1 MPTADPTIHSD
12 DGRRAN
18 GRRNWFARGLA
29 VLILISLL
37 ITVPVFAQPASSAL
51 DDDDAFLKGLLEL
64 RLFRL
69 LDYHLEHNPPENE
82 LAARLIQREI
92 KLARRDDSDVTPE
105 QSQQLLAEANAILES
120 VIKNNVGDQRSL
132 DWRLKLA
139 RSMLYE
145 QAEPYYSSI
154 LYRGLAGEYPE
165 RLEALMRRATSVL
178 SELVVYLDSEY
189 ARLDELSIRAY
200 ERLEETGYVDQI
212 ETSMPETEYMLRWA
226 RFYLGLSLPAESREH
241 RELLAQVL
249 TEIRDK
255 TPLLREDHSITHVQA
270 QSLLLAGM
278 ASRLLG
284 DFNGA
289 VNYLGSAVTV
299 TSAIADPAE
308 RRDLQWVATLGS
320 IERVRTLRD
329 AGRFDAARSAA
340 QRLASLYE
348 SDRAEDFGMRLVAA
362 MLETSIAMSEADAA
376 DKAGKTGEAQ
386 RLRHDAMD
394 PLEKLAEQN
403 PANRDQIYANVYE
416 LTRGEVRALHPF
428 ETTAII
434 AGQIAEARKLLAAR
448 ENASGDLIQTD
459 TRRDAEDSAVALLD
473 DAITQAKSLIASAD
487 VDDANLKCEARFNL
501 AVAQFQRGLRFE
513 AADNFHDVASK
524 CPEFFRAESAAQHAV
539 EIAAQLAEDPS
550 LGRRTDVRTLFAK
563 TLHTLIDQFADS
575 ESAAYWRFFLAQMVE
590 DEGRFAQ
597 AGRIYESVHAD
608 HPHGLLARFR
618 AARCQIE
625 ALKALVQN
633 RPDDIVEIKRDA
645 VAARA
650 AMKRFLESIAGA
662 GDDVQLERLRAEGAV
677 LLAEMAVLSGVN
689 EPDAALELLD
699 GFEQRYGG
707 GGGLLGR
714 VLRTRIVA
722 FEAAGRL
729 DDARAAVPRFMNSA
743 PDEAGP
749 TLQALFDSNW
759 TEVKRLRR
767 DGRFEEARDKAESA
781 LLFAQQLDDWAK
793 SGTSTLDATQRQYVR
808 LQLAEAKL
816 EAGRVAEARAMF
828 ESLADNMPDNPRIL
842 TGMAE
847 VMYRSGRY
855 GEALTRYN
863 RLYQLLPAN
872 DEQRFMAL
880 LRDLQCRTELGNDPD
895 GIIKTI
901 KQHRFL
907 SPDLGGEQIRAQFI
921 ALLERNEARAARQ

>member
-1 MPTADPTIHSD
+1 MLAFLVVGITI
-12 DGRRAN
+12 GA
-18 GRRNWFARGLA
+18 AP
-29 VLILISLL
+29 I
-37 ITVPVFAQPASSAL
+37 FAQSAAAPL
-51 DDDDAFLKGLLEL
+51 DDDEAFLKGLLEL

-82 LAARLIQREI
+82 LAARLIQRDI
-92 KLARRDDSDVTPE
+92 KLARRDDIEVSRE
-105 QSQQLLAEANAILES
+105 ESQRLLAEANAILETI
-120 VIKNNVGDQRSL
+120 IKKNPGDQRSL
-132 DWRLKLA
+132 EWRLQLA

-154 LYRGLAGEYPE
+154 LYRGLAGDYPE
-165 RLEALMRRATSVL
+165 RLESLMRRVTDVL
-178 SELVVYLDSEY
+178 SELVEYLDSEY

-200 ERLEETGYVDQI
+200 ERLEDTGYVDKI
-212 ETSMPETEYMLRWA
+212 ETAMPEAEYMLRWA

-255 TPLLREDHSITHVQA
+255 TPLLREDHSVTHVQA

-284 DFNGA
+284 DYNGA
-289 VNYLGSAVTV
+289 INYLGSAVTV
-299 TSAIADPAE
+299 TSAITDPVE

-340 QRLASLYE
+340 QRLASLYQG
-348 SDRAEDFGMRLVAA
+348 DRAEDFGMRLVAA
-362 MLETSIAMSEADAA
+362 LLESSIAMSAADAA
-376 DKAGKTGEAQ
+376 EKAGKTGEAQ
-386 RLRHDAMD
+386 RLRHDAMG
-394 PLEKLAEQN
+394 PLESLAEQN

-416 LTRGEVRALHPF
+416 LTRGEVRAFHPF
-428 ETTAII
+428 ETCAII
-434 AGQIAEARKLLAAR
+434 AGQIAEARKRLAAR
-448 ENASGDLIQTD
+448 QDASGDLIQTGA
-459 TRRDAEDSAVALLD
+459 RRDAEDSAVALLD

-501 AVAQFQRGLRFE
+501 AVAQFQRGMRFE
-513 AADNFHDVASK
+513 AADNFHHVASK
-524 CPEFFRAESAAQHAV
+524 CPEFFRAQAAAQHAV

-550 LGRRTDVRTLFAK
+550 LGRRSDVRSLFAR
-563 TLHTLIDQFADS
+563 TLHTLINQYADS

-590 DEGRFAQ
+590 DEGHFAK
-597 AGRIYESVHAD
+597 ASRIYESVPAD
-608 HPHGLLARFR
+608 HPHRLLARYR

-625 ALKALVQN
+625 ALKVLVQN

-650 AMKRFLESIAGA
+650 AMKRFLDSIEDA
-662 GDDVQLERLRAEGAV
+662 GDDEQLERLRAEGAV
-677 LLAEMAVLSGVN
+677 LLAELNVLSGVN

-743 PDEAGP
+743 PNEAGP

-808 LQLAEAKL
+808 LQHAEAKL
-816 EAGRVAEARAMF
+816 EAGRIAEARAMF
-828 ESLADNMPDNPRIL
+828 ESLADKMPDDPRIL

-855 GEALTRYN
+855 DEALKRYN
-863 RLYQLLPAN
+863 RLYQVLPAN

-880 LRDLQCRTELGNDPD
+880 LRDLQCRTELGNDPE
-895 GIIKTI
+895 GIIKAI

-907 SPDLGGEQIRAQFI
+907 SPDLGGEQLHAQFI

>member
-1 MPTADPTIHSD
+1 M
-12 DGRRAN
+12 
-18 GRRNWFARGLA
+18 LA
-29 VLILISLL
+29 ILVVGMTLGAAPI
-37 ITVPVFAQPASSAL
+37 FAQSAAIPL
-51 DDDDAFLKGLLEL
+51 DDDEAFLKGLLEL

-82 LAARLIQREI
+82 LAARLIQRDI
-92 KLARRDDSDVTPE
+92 KLARRDDLELSRE
-105 QSQQLLAEANAILES
+105 ESQRLLAEANAILETI
-120 VIKNNVGDQRSL
+120 IKKNPGDQRSL
-132 DWRLKLA
+132 DWRLQLA

-154 LYRGLAGEYPE
+154 LYRGLAGDYPE
-165 RLEALMRRATSVL
+165 RLETLMRRVTDVL
-178 SELVVYLDSEY
+178 SELVEYLDSEY

-200 ERLEETGYVDQI
+200 ERMEDTGYVDKI
-212 ETSMPETEYMLRWA
+212 ETAMPEAEYMLRWA
-226 RFYLGLSLPAESREH
+226 RFYLGLSLPPESREH

-255 TPLLREDHSITHVQA
+255 TPLLREDHSVTHVQA

-284 DFNGA
+284 DYNGA

-299 TSAIADPAE
+299 TSAITDPAE

-340 QRLASLYE
+340 QRLASLYQG
-348 SDRAEDFGMRLVAA
+348 DRAEDFGMRLVAA
-362 MLETSIAMSEADAA
+362 LLETSVAMSAADAA
-376 DKAGKTGEAQ
+376 EKAGKTGEAQ
-386 RLRHDAMD
+386 RLRHDAMG
-394 PLEKLAEQN
+394 PLESLAERN

-416 LTRGEVRALHPF
+416 LTRGEVRAFHPF
-428 ETTAII
+428 ETCAII
-434 AGQIAEARKLLAAR
+434 AGQIAESRKLLAAR
-448 ENASGDLIQTD
+448 QDASRDLIQTD
-459 TRRDAEDSAVALLD
+459 ARRDAEDSAVALLD
-473 DAITQAKSLIASAD
+473 DAITRAKVLIANAD
-487 VDDANLKCEARFNL
+487 VEDADLKCEARFNL
-501 AVAQFQRGLRFE
+501 AVAQFQRGSRFE

-524 CPEFFRAESAAQHAV
+524 CPEFFRAQAAAQHAV

-550 LGRRTDVRTLFAK
+550 LGRRSDVRSLFAK
-563 TLHTLIDQFADS
+563 TLHTLISQYADS
-575 ESAAYWRFFLAQMVE
+575 ESAAYWRFFQAQMVE
-590 DEGRFAQ
+590 DDGHFAK

-608 HPHGLLARFR
+608 HPHGLLARYR

-625 ALKALVQN
+625 ALKVMVQN
-633 RPDDIVEIKRDA
+633 RPDDIVQIKRDA

-650 AMKRFLESIAGA
+650 AMKRFLDSIVDA
-662 GDDVQLERLRAEGAV
+662 GDDMQLERLRAEGAV
-677 LLAEMAVLSGVN
+677 LLAEMNVLSGVN
-689 EPDAALELLD
+689 EPDAALKLLD

-743 PDEAGP
+743 PNEAGP
-749 TLQALFDSNW
+749 TLQALFDANW

-816 EAGRVAEARAMF
+816 EAGRIAEARAMF
-828 ESLADNMPDNPRIL
+828 ESLADKMPDDPRIL
-842 TGMAE
+842 IGMAE

-855 GEALTRYN
+855 DEALKRYN
-863 RLYQLLPAN
+863 RLYQMLPAN

-880 LRDLQCRTELGNDPD
+880 LRDLQCRTELGNDPE
-895 GIIKTI
+895 GIIKAI